1 MHYRRSHYLE
11 HLISY
16 SKKDTIHQIN
26 FYLILTPGSRKSSAI
41 MFYYGIKLKRIVL
54 TIIKK
59 ILEVC

>member
-1 MHYRRSHYLE
+1 MNYRRSHYLE

-26 FYLILTPGSRKSSAI
+26 FYLILTPGSRKRLG
-41 MFYYGIKLKRIVL
+41 YYVL
-54 TIIKK
+54 LWYTVKEDSLNNNKK